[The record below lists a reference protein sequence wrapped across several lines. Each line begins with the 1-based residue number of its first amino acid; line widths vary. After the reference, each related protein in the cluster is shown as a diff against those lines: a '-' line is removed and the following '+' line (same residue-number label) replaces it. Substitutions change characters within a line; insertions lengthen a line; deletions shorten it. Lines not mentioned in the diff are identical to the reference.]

1 VCGAGRLSRSQSKNR
16 EQPGRGG
23 APPAGRK
30 SRRLIFKLLKSE
42 IFAIV
47 FRWIGQGEIAAERG
61 VPASVRPEARAVGNF
76 FIPIARNP
84 LKSPD
89 SKK

>member
-1 VCGAGRLSRSQSKNR
+1 MARADIGKTDLSDIS
-16 EQPGRGG
+16 
-23 APPAGRK
+23 
-30 SRRLIFKLLKSE
+30 LLKSE

-47 FRWIGQGEIAAERG
+47 FRCLGESEIAAEGG
-61 VPASVRPEARAVGNF
+61 VPASVRPGGKAAGF
-76 FIPIARNP
+76 FIPNARNP